1 MHKIIALVL
10 LINFLVKVESQII
23 TGGSVGKVNVE
34 SISEDVRNLTNL
46 GVHFWNQ
53 QNKHEM
59 YYRLKSIT
67 NATSQVVAG
76 VTYKL
81 HVILQ
86 ETECKKSSM
95 ILDSISNA
103 DIPKLFSSCKPTN
116 KKQIGC
122 FIKIWSKPW
131 MNFVDLVDPE
141 EVDQPAECN
150 LPSYNLNRSD
160 SSEK

>member
-1 MHKIIALVL
+1 MYKIIALVF
-10 LINFLVKVESQII
+10 LINAFVIQIESEMII
-23 TGGSVGKVNVE
+23 GGSGGPVNVQ
-34 SISEDVRNLTNL
+34 SISENVRNLTNM

-81 HVILQ
+81 HVILE

-95 ILDSISNA
+95 ILDNPNI
-103 DIPKLFSSCKPTN
+103 DIPKLFSTCKPTT
-116 KKQIGC
+116 KQIGC
-122 FIKIWSKPW
+122 YIKVWSKPW
-131 MNFVDLVDPE
+131 MNFIDLVDPN

-150 LPSYNLNRSD
+150 LPSYNLNKND
-160 SSEK
+160 S